1 MVVQSR
7 DGGGSRFDDT
17 GGEFMLAPAGVA
29 TVPPTAIGIAAIV
42 TPRWSPDGRWLAFLK
57 RVDETDRLW
66 RVNIA
71 TGLSSA
77 ITSAGL
83 AISAF
88 SLYRQCSV
96 SDIKLSVRVDP
107 SVRRILHQNTLQL

>member
-29 TVPPTAIGIAAIV
+29 TVPPTAIGTAAIV

-57 RVDETDRLW
+57 RVDETNRDW
-66 RVNIA
+66 RGNIA

-77 ITSAGL
+77 ITPEGL
-83 AISAF
+83 DVSAF
-88 SLYRQCSV
+88 SIVTDGRLVVLIS
-96 SDIKLSVRVDP
+96 
-107 SVRRILHQNTLQL
+107 NTQTTPN